1 MTRPPSSPGVLAL
14 LSRLEAAGVRL
25 ALNDAGDGLRV
36 YGEGRPRPEVMAE
49 VKALK
54 PALLA
59 WLRGDGE
66 DKDPAPSSS
75 PSPAEVAP
83 TCARPV
89 STSETSPTFAR
100 PEDLAPWEDGPQVAT
115 GPDNLPDVSP
125 TSGDNLPEARRP
137 APPLP
142 DWAAQ
147 AAKPGRCGSCARAE
161 DASSEW
167 GRYMVRCLAP
177 PEAWWPSGPPLAL
190 HVGAVCGAYLR
201 PGEEV
206 GAGYRSKE
214 AAKTWG
220 SGQARRVPERGASL

>member
-1 MTRPPSSPGVLAL
+1 MTRPASSPGVLAL
-14 LSRLEAAGVRL
+14 LARLEAAGVRL

-49 VKALK
+49 VRAQK

-66 DKDPAPSSS
+66 DKDPALSSS

-83 TCARPV
+83 TFARPV
-89 STSETSPTFAR
+89 STSETSPAFSR
-100 PEDLAPWEDGPQVAT
+100 PED
-115 GPDNLPDVSP
+115 
-125 TSGDNLPEARRP
+125 RRQ

-142 DWAAQ
+142 DWAAE

-177 PEAWWPSGPPLAL
+177 PEAWWPTSPPLAL

-220 SGQARRVPERGASL
+220 SGQARRVPAPDRGASL